1 MSTIGETMKI
11 IITPA
16 KRMNQEIDYFEVINK
31 PIYIKESEIILNK
44 LKTLTLNEVKRL
56 LKCNDKIAKEA
67 YDNYQAMNLN
77 HNLIPAMFAYKGI
90 QYEQMAPHILSD
102 DDYQFAKR
110 YLRILSGFYGILR
123 PFDGVVPYRLELN
136 DKLEVDGYHSLYE
149 FWSDKIY
156 LELIKEDK
164 EILDLGA
171 KQYTRI
177 IKKYLTDDVKY
188 VKCYF
193 MEKKANGYQEVGVYV
208 KKARGQ
214 MTRYLIKNKVNCFEQ
229 VKNFNE
235 LGYIFNEEMSNEQNY
250 IFVR

>member
-1 MSTIGETMKI
+1 MKI
-11 IITPA
+11 VITPA
-16 KRMNQEIDYFEVINK
+16 KRMYQEIEYFDALSK
-31 PIYIKESEIILNK
+31 PIYIKETEIILNK
-44 LKTLTLNEVKRL
+44 LKTLTVNEVKKL

-67 YDNYQAMNLN
+67 YDNYQSMNLN
-77 HNLIPAMFAYKGI
+77 NNLVPAMFAYKGV
-90 QYEQMAPHILSD
+90 QYEQMAPHILTD
-102 DDYQFAKR
+102 EDYMFAKKN
-110 YLRILSGFYGILR
+110 LRILSGFYGILR

-136 DKLEVDGYHSLYE
+136 DKLVVDGCHSLYE
-149 FWSDKIY
+149 FWGNKIY
-156 LELIKEDK
+156 QELIKDDK

-177 IKKYLTDDVKY
+177 IKKYLTDDIKY

-193 MEKKANGYQEVGVYV
+193 MEKRFDGYQEIGVYV

-214 MTRYLIKNKVNCFEQ
+214 MIRYLIKNKVSCFEQ

-235 LGYIFNEEMSNEQNY
+235 LGYVFDEQMSNEQNY